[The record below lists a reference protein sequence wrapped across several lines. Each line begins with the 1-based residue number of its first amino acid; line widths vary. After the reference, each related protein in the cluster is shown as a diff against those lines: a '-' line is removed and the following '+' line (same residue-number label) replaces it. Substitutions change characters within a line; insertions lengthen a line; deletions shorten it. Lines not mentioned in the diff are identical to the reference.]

1 MGLVALNI
9 SAAFLPF
16 FKVFNHTRFYSVIA
30 LQRINIEL
38 RREASIATHKN
49 DPISCVSGPICL
61 NFVGIKT
68 VVEMQT
74 TTGWKN
80 CVVLWNVVPGTQS
93 SRRFGVKTW
102 LWSGKTDI
110 FWFSSV
116 HKYTTELLL
125 FQQFIWV
132 FFSTFSIRQ
141 NIIPPDICLNGL
153 MMCKAFFFYREPYL
167 RGSLPGTFG
176 LTVLNCTR
184 LYRQYRLKSICPCLP
199 GTYKMSCR

>member
-1 MGLVALNI
+1 MVLSKITGILGVGLVALNI

-49 DPISCVSGPICL
+49 DPFSCVSGPICL

-80 CVVLWNVVPGTQS
+80 CVVLWNVVPGAFGWKHDFGLAKQIYFGSLQYINTQ
-93 SRRFGVKTW
+93 
-102 LWSGKTDI
+102 LNYYY
-110 FWFSSV
+110 FSSL
-116 HKYTTELLL
+116 YE
-125 FQQFIWV
+125 
-132 FFSTFSIRQ
+132 FFSHFLHQTKHYSPRHLSQ
-141 NIIPPDICLNGL
+141 WLNDVQGIL
-153 MMCKAFFFYREPYL
+153 FL
-167 RGSLPGTFG
+167 
-176 LTVLNCTR
+176 
-184 LYRQYRLKSICPCLP
+184 
-199 GTYKMSCR
+199 

>member
-49 DPISCVSGPICL
+49 DPFSCVSGPICL

-80 CVVLWNVVPGTQS
+80 CVVLWKVVPGTQS

-102 LWSGKTDI
+102 LWSGKKKLFFFFFLLKMKKRTVETGQLYFGSLQYI
-110 FWFSSV
+110 NTQLNYYYFSSL
-116 HKYTTELLL
+116 YE
-125 FQQFIWV
+125 
-132 FFSTFSIRQ
+132 FFSHFLHQTKHYSPRHLSQ
-141 NIIPPDICLNGL
+141 WLNDVQGIL
-153 MMCKAFFFYREPYL
+153 FL
-167 RGSLPGTFG
+167 
-176 LTVLNCTR
+176 
-184 LYRQYRLKSICPCLP
+184 
-199 GTYKMSCR
+199 